1 MFEKKKK
8 KTTTNFV
15 TFFDGFVTK
24 KGNDSCCHLLR
35 WFVGKKVMATMLSP
49 FSMVVVL

>member
-8 KTTTNFV
+8 TMATSI

-24 KGNDSCCHLLR
+24 KGYDND
-35 WFVGKKVMATMLSP
+35 FFDGFATKKVMIAMLSH